1 MDNEIIYALIG
12 TIALV
17 FIIIYVVKSAN
28 SKPLTNSKHTTK
40 EEILNRYE
48 QELSEALEPLKND
61 KERRVAK
68 KNELL
73 QKISKELSM
82 NIFFDKNELRDI
94 IVDFSKKY

>member
-1 MDNEIIYALIG
+1 
-12 TIALV
+12 
-17 FIIIYVVKSAN
+17 
-28 SKPLTNSKHTTK
+28 
-40 EEILNRYE
+40 
-48 QELSEALEPLKND
+48 LKND